1 MNNKERDI
9 ISESLLKSELPSD
22 ILYAIYQNNTSLGN
36 NPAIPDIYGTPYLY
50 HVVEKAFNKAKETL
64 KEIGSIDDVKGNSIK
79 EVLARLIKLCQEK
92 ERPYRNQLE
101 KICFDYV
108 IDLFGV
114 PKDMVDILVE
124 LKDKIEINSNTVR
137 IDPADGEDFTLDSLV
152 DAMSIKKEVFKRR
165 LLDVLCLGAGVSVS
179 NSINNYKEDIA
190 KIDAMLPD
198 LYFKILSLNNYL
210 LFETENFDIT
220 DKNPRQMGTVEIFL
234 GKEDDKVRIKAQGM
248 IFPVLLCEMVRGF
261 MELFI
266 SHGLPTD
273 RDKAIAVIEKSDY
286 LKAEPW
292 DMRLGPSLWKLFKKS
307 TNDVDF
313 TQMPYLLKRVS
324 SLDIRKFNFLFKE
337 IFASTKKG
345 KEIMSILSD
354 KARKDCE
361 YDDFLGR
368 MDLMNKDKGVITDE
382 YIHIDEL

>member
-1 MNNKERDI
+1 MNDKEKDI

-50 HVVEKAFNKAKETL
+50 HVVEKAFNEAKETL
-64 KEIGSIDDVKGNSIK
+64 KEIGSIDDVKGDSIK

-101 KICFDYV
+101 KICFDHV
-108 IDLFGV
+108 IDMFGV

-190 KIDAMLPD
+190 KIDPMLPD

-292 DMRLGPSLWKLFKKS
+292 DMRLGPSLWKLFEKS
-307 TNDVDF
+307 ANDVDF

-354 KARKDCE
+354 KAKKDCE

>member
-1 MNNKERDI
+1 MNDKERDI

-50 HVVEKAFNKAKETL
+50 HVVEKAFDKAKETL

-108 IDLFGV
+108 IDQFGV

-124 LKDKIEINSNTVR
+124 LKDKIEINLNTVR

-190 KIDAMLPD
+190 KIDPMLPD

-345 KEIMSILSD
+345 KEIMSVLSD